1 MMQNAVMR
9 TSKRPW
15 SLSMVS
21 TFSTSAADA
30 VCEIAFDLGV
40 ERRLVVLD
48 GEQVVGPGTQLG
60 ESDSAQE
67 GLQAVPLHEGE
78 RRLEEVEA
86 SQRRKLVEHQKEA
99 VTHLLGMKILGQSP
113 SDLVEQQ
120 AYQRL
125 GAADG
130 RRPSLARPGES
141 V

>member
-1 MMQNAVMR
+1 
-9 TSKRPW
+9 
-15 SLSMVS
+15 MVLVDGLDLLDFGCRRGLRNS
-21 TFSTSAADA
+21 FRSRRGASAG
-30 VCEIAFDLGV
+30 C
-40 ERRLVVLD
+40 LD

-78 RRLEEVEA
+78 HRLEEVAA

-125 GAADG
+125 GAAGG

>member
-1 MMQNAVMR
+1 MCPIGLVDLIER
-9 TSKRPW
+9 
-15 SLSMVS
+15 LS
-21 TFSTSAADA
+21 D
-30 VCEIAFDLGV
+30 EKGL
-40 ERRLVVLD
+40 
-48 GEQVVGPGTQLG
+48 
-60 ESDSAQE
+60 ESIS
-67 GLQAVPLHEGE
+67 GHEGE
-78 RRLEEVEA
+78 HGLEEVEA

-99 VTHLLGMKILGQSP
+99 VTHLLGMKVLGQSP